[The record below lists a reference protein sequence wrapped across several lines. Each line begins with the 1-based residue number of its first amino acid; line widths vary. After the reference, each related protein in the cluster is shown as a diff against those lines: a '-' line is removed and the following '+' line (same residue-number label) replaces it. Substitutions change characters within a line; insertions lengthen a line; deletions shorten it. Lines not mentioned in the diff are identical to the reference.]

1 MTYTN
6 DEYKTYLKVKHALLL
21 EDARAFVTDY
31 LADEMDCEPWDID
44 DEVLAKY
51 DYDYLVEE
59 YERKEDCDWAFND
72 TWKNIV
78 SDYMEDF
85 EE

>member
-31 LADEMDCEPWDID
+31 LADEMGCEPWDID
-44 DEVLAKY
+44 DEVLEKY
-51 DYDYLVEE
+51 DYEYLVE
-59 YERKEDCDWAFND
+59 
-72 TWKNIV
+72 
-78 SDYMEDF
+78 
-85 EE
+85 

>member
-31 LADEMDCEPWDID
+31 LADKMECEPYDID
-44 DEVLAKY
+44 DDMLSKY

-59 YERKEDCDWAFND
+59 YERKEDCNVAFND
-72 TWKNIV
+72 TWDEIIV
-78 SDYMEDF
+78 KYLEDF

>member
-6 DEYKTYLKVKHALLL
+6 DEYNTYLKVKHALLL

-31 LADEMDCEPWDID
+31 LADERGCEPWDID

-59 YERKEDCDWAFND
+59 YEHKEDCNWAFND

-78 SDYMEDF
+78 ADYMEDF